1 MFIHR
6 KAPRLSNFKDF
17 LWTYLQ
23 ERRGLRL
30 SAFCVRSVKGN
41 IYSIDIYTSVIY
53 PYKSELEPQE
63 ELESKGG
70 SEGDS
75 STPNSSFEESSSNSL
90 SLLLPSF

>member
-1 MFIHR
+1 M
-6 KAPRLSNFKDF
+6 
-17 LWTYLQ
+17 
-23 ERRGLRL
+23 
-30 SAFCVRSVKGN
+30 
-41 IYSIDIYTSVIY
+41 
-53 PYKSELEPQE
+53 SELEPQE